1 MRWGSSPGRGAL
13 ARCTPLASRRRWK
26 GCGTRAPV
34 SPCRALASP
43 IPDDL
48 RLFSPQSRSLSIRP
62 SLPIPYRTAWGIASA
77 GFMVYTGS
85 AFPPSWS
92 APKQAARRRST
103 SRSRRL
109 IESSQWSILPT
120 AQSSGAIPR
129 PRYPSDFVRGKCC
142 GPIERALGHG
152 LRGKPPAA
160 RWPNTRLS
168 PVGQE
173 RRDGRENRVREDA
186 GRRGIH
192 LPGR

>member
-13 ARCTPLASRRRWK
+13 ARCTPPASRRRWK

-120 AQSSGAIPR
+120 AQPAGLCLGQGIHQISCAASAAGRSSGRWGIDCEGSHLLHGGRTHAFPQ
-129 PRYPSDFVRGKCC
+129 SDRSD
-142 GPIERALGHG
+142 EMD
-152 LRGKPPAA
+152 A
-160 RWPNTRLS
+160 RT
-168 PVGQE
+168 E
-173 RRDGRENRVREDA
+173 
-186 GRRGIH
+186 
-192 LPGR
+192 